1 MRGGHRSRPMED
13 LVTEASRLV
22 ANGVVEIMLIAQE
35 LTYYGL
41 DLYKERMLPELL
53 RQLSDIEG
61 LRWIRLHYAYPS
73 KFPLR

>member
-1 MRGGHRSRPMED
+1 MED

-61 LRWIRLHYAYPS
+61 LRWIGLHYAYPS
-73 KFPLR
+73 KFPLEVIDDA